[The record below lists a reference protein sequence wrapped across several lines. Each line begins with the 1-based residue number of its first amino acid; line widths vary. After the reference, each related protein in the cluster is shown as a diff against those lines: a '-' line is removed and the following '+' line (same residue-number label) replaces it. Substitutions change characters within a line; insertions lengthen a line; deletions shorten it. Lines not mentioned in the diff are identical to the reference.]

1 MLRVMEINYNIDNVK
16 NKDYNKDTIKR
27 VIKMV
32 KELLIAVSSSFY
44 LFI

>member
-32 KELLIAVSSSFY
+32 KGAVAY
-44 LFI
+44 